1 MTNSHNLDTLR
12 QRATAFAKN
21 YANAHYEMGQA
32 QRFVISFCEIFGINH
47 YRLLNFETRVKKL
60 SGRYGRIDAFIPSLL
75 LIEMKSLGDDLD
87 KAYHQATQY
96 LHGLNDEEL
105 PRYILVS
112 DFQNLHLY
120 HLEDHSEPLKIKLS
134 ELANTI
140 EQFQFLAGYEKLAIE
155 KQERINKHA
164 AEKMADLHD
173 AIKNTGYSG
182 KDLETYLVRLLFCLF
197 ADNTG
202 LLGENGLF
210 LNYLHNHTESNGL
223 DLHGALLALFDTLNK
238 PDDNYL
244 EKEPNYT
251 GLKRAK
257 NLPSYLNIF
266 PYINGTLFE
275 QQLAYCQFDQQSR
288 ALLIE
293 CALLDWSEISP
304 AIFGSLFQA
313 IMHFDD
319 EANYSKT
326 KKRREFGAHY
336 TSEENILKTINPL
349 FMDDLKAEF
358 LKCGT
363 NKTKLAQFQLKL
375 SRLNFFDPACG
386 CGNFLVVAYRELRLL
401 ELQVIK
407 ARWGDNPVAQ
417 LDIETLI
424 LCNVHQFHGIDIDE
438 SAVQIATLALWL
450 TDHQMNL
457 RVQELGIYYS
467 RIPLI
472 KKANIVCANALR
484 INWEDVINPSECSF
498 IMGNP
503 PFVGYS
509 YQTKAQKEDLA
520 LVFKGVKGAGVLDLV
535 AGWHI
540 KAARYIQANKA
551 IPVAF
556 VSTNSLTQGEQVGI
570 LWAELLKLNIKL
582 YFAHRTFQ
590 WSNEGRGVAAVH
602 CVIMGF
608 FCDNKTVRKDEKCF
622 APSAYR
628 LFDYSDNIKGD
639 AIEIKP
645 VTQINPY
652 LVDAPTI
659 LIEKRR
665 EPLNSNTPK
674 MIKGNQPTDGGHLLL
689 SEQEMNDIVKN
700 DLIAAKYIRQFLGSD
715 EFINNITRYCLWLKD
730 STASDRLNSVEIK
743 KRIEKVKAMRLAST
757 KIVTQKLA
765 ETPYLFGEIRQT
777 KQAYLLIPCHSSE
790 NRKFIPIGYFKS
802 NVICGNANFMLPNA
816 NLYDFGLLCSS
827 FHNAWMRVVCGRL
840 ESRYRYSNTI
850 VYNNFPF
857 PENIKAV
864 LKQRIE
870 TCAQQIL
877 SARETEIKNC
887 TAQGQDCSL
896 ATLYAANN
904 MPQLLIKAHNELD
917 KAVDLAYNY
926 KGNKDDASRVAFL
939 FALYQ
944 TITAPLLPKET
955 LKKPRKT
962 KQDKKP

>member
-1 MTNSHNLDTLR
+1 MTSSHNLDILR
-12 QRATAFAKN
+12 QRATAFAKT

-75 LIEMKSLGDDLD
+75 LIEMKSLGEDLD
-87 KAYHQATQY
+87 KSYSQATQY
-96 LHGLNDEEL
+96 LQGLKDEEL

-120 HLEDHSEPLKIKLS
+120 NLKDHSEPLKIKLS

-173 AIKNTGYSG
+173 ALKNTAYNS
-182 KDLETYLVRLLFCLF
+182 KELETYLVRLLFCLF

-202 LLGENGLF
+202 LFGENGQF
-210 LNYLHNHTESNGL
+210 LNYLHNYTKSDGS
-223 DLHGALLALFDTLNK
+223 DCHGALIALFDTLNRA
-238 PDDNYL
+238 DDNYL
-244 EKEPNYT
+244 AKQSNYT
-251 GLKRAK
+251 GLTRIT
-257 NLPSYLNIF
+257 NLPSHLKVF

-275 QQLAYCQFDQQSR
+275 QPLSYYQFDETSR

-293 CALLDWSEISP
+293 CAKLDWSEISP

-319 EANYSKT
+319 EKSRSKT

-358 LKCGT
+358 IKCGT
-363 NKTKLAQFQLKL
+363 NKTKLTQFQLKL
-375 SRLNFFDPACG
+375 SCLNFFDPACG

-417 LDIETLI
+417 LDIETLV

-484 INWEDVINPSECSF
+484 INWEDIINPSECSF

-503 PFVGYS
+503 PFIGHQWRNS
-509 YQTKAQKEDLA
+509 EQMHDMNTIWGD
-520 LVFKGVKGAGVLDLV
+520 KGRFGRLDYV
-535 AGWHI
+535 TCWHKKSI
-540 KAARYIQANKA
+540 EYINTNPK

-556 VSTNSLTQGEQVGI
+556 VSTNSICQGEQVGI
-570 LWAELLKLNIKL
+570 LWSYLLAKGAKI
-582 YFAHRTFQ
+582 YFAHRPFR
-590 WSNEGRGVAAVH
+590 WSNEGKGVAAVH
-602 CVIMGF
+602 CIIIGF
-608 FCDNKTVRKDEKCF
+608 GLKE
-622 APSAYR
+622 PSSYR
-628 LFDYSDNIKGD
+628 LFNYSDIAGQVT
-639 AIEIKP
+639 EIKA
-645 VTQINPY
+645 TQINPY
-652 LVDAPTI
+652 LVDAPNIILPSRTI
-659 LIEKRR
+659 TPEGLPQIKQGSKPVDNGYFLFTNEEKQEFLVIEPKAEKWLRPYMGSEELI
-665 EPLNSNTPK
+665 N
-674 MIKGNQPTDGGHLLL
+674 GNF
-689 SEQEMNDIVKN
+689 
-700 DLIAAKYIRQFLGSD
+700 RW
-715 EFINNITRYCLWLKD
+715 CLWLKD
-730 STASDRLNSVEIK
+730 INPSELKTMPHVMKRIQGIAQSRLNSPTQSVREFA
-743 KRIEKVKAMRLAST
+743 EKPILFTQDRQPKTSYLA
-757 KIVTQKLA
+757 
-765 ETPYLFGEIRQT
+765 
-777 KQAYLLIPCHSSE
+777 IPEVSSE
-790 NRKFIPIGYFKS
+790 NRRFIPIDYFDANIIAS
-802 NVICGNANFMLPNA
+802 NMVLTCEGA
-816 NLYDFGLLCSS
+816 NLYHFGILCSS
-827 FHNAWMRVVCGRL
+827 FHNAWVRSVCGRL
-840 ESRYRYSNTI
+840 ESRYRYSPAI
-850 VYNNFPF
+850 YNNFPWIK
-857 PENIKAV
+857 PTDKQIKVIAEKAQNILNV
-864 LKQRIE
+864 RLDYNNS
-870 TCAQQIL
+870 T
-877 SARETEIKNC
+877 
-887 TAQGQDCSL
+887 L
-896 ATLYAANN
+896 ADLYNPLT
-904 MPQLLIKAHNELD
+904 MPPALIKAHNELD

-939 FALYQ
+939 FGLYQ
-944 TITAPLLPKET
+944 SITAPILPKET
-955 LKKPRKT
+955 VKKPRKT
-962 KQDKKP
+962 K

>member
-1 MTNSHNLDTLR
+1 MTSSHNLDTLR
-12 QRATAFAKN
+12 QRATAFAKS

-75 LIEMKSLGDDLD
+75 LIEMKSLGEDLD

-120 HLEDHSEPLKIKLS
+120 NLESHSEPLKIKLS

-140 EQFQFLAGYEKLAIE
+140 EHFQFLAGYEKLAIE

-257 NLPSYLNIF
+257 NLPSHLNTF
-266 PYINGTLFE
+266 PYINGTLFDG
-275 QQLAYCQFDQQSR
+275 QLAYCQFDEQLR
-288 ALLIE
+288 EILFA
-293 CALLDWSEISP
+293 CAKLDWSEISP

-319 EANYSKT
+319 EQNRSKT

-358 LKCGT
+358 IKCGT

-484 INWEDVINPSECSF
+484 IDWEEVINPSECSF

-503 PFVGYS
+503 PFIGKKE
-509 YQTKAQKEDLA
+509 QTLQQKTDIEPLISSI
-520 LVFKGVKGAGVLDLV
+520 KGAGVLDYV
-535 AGWHI
+535 SAWYI
-540 KAARYIQANKA
+540 KATSYIKCNYS
-551 IPVAF
+551 ISVAF
-556 VSTNSLTQGEQVGI
+556 VSTNSICQGEQVSI
-570 LWAELLKLNIKL
+570 LWSYLLMQGIKI
-582 YFAHRTFQ
+582 YFAHRTFR
-590 WSNEGRGVAAVH
+590 WNNEGRGVAAVH
-602 CVIMGF
+602 CVIIGF
-608 FCDNKTVRKDEKCF
+608 GLKETNN
-622 APSAYR
+622 YR
-628 LFDYSDNIKGD
+628 LFNYSNIKGE
-639 AIEIKP
+639 AIETK
-645 VTQINPY
+645 VSQINPY
-652 LVDAPTI
+652 LVDAPSI
-659 LIEKRR
+659 FLEKRMT
-665 EPLNSNTPK
+665 PISNSPSMNYGSMSIDNGYLILSQEDK
-674 MIKGNQPTDGGHLLL
+674 NQLLDESEHNQQFIFDYMGG
-689 SEQEMNDIVKN
+689 
-700 DLIAAKYIRQFLGSD
+700 Y
-715 EFINNITRYCLWLKD
+715 EFINNQKRWCLWLE
-730 STASDRLNSVEIK
+730 NVEPSAIK
-743 KRIEKVKAMRLAST
+743 SSPFIMKRIKQVQEFRRASHRET
-757 KIVTQKLA
+757 TRKLA
-765 ETPYLFGEIRQT
+765 DYPSLFGEKRQP
-777 KQAYLLIPCHSSE
+777 KNDYL
-790 NRKFIPIGYFKS
+790 
-802 NVICGNANFMLPNA
+802 
-816 NLYDFGLLCSS
+816 
-827 FHNAWMRVVCGRL
+827 
-840 ESRYRYSNTI
+840 
-850 VYNNFPF
+850 
-857 PENIKAV
+857 
-864 LKQRIE
+864 
-870 TCAQQIL
+870 
-877 SARETEIKNC
+877 
-887 TAQGQDCSL
+887 
-896 ATLYAANN
+896 
-904 MPQLLIKAHNELD
+904 
-917 KAVDLAYNY
+917 
-926 KGNKDDASRVAFL
+926 
-939 FALYQ
+939 
-944 TITAPLLPKET
+944 LLPKVSSET
-955 LKKPRKT
+955 RLYMPIGFIAPSIIANGSALIVPNAT
-962 KQDKKP
+962 KYHFGVLQSIMH